1 MVAGILAIKITT
13 IVAEEEGVEEEE
25 EVGTAI
31 IITVASKHFQIILMT
46 IRMVGAME
54 TRST

>member
-1 MVAGILAIKITT
+1 
-13 IVAEEEGVEEEE
+13 VAEEEGVEEEE

-46 IRMVGAME
+46 ITMVGAME